1 MKRHLLSCPKIRHT
15 LTIALT
21 LFGML
26 WSPTGGTASAA
37 PDSPTIAEES
47 GGVQIEPAIQKVY
60 PALVRI
66 YVVVAEPSDGRMERM
81 RAAGSG
87 AIISKDGYVVTN
99 HHVAGNAIRMTC
111 TLADGEEVEAVRV
124 GTDAMADI
132 AVLKLKL
139 NTRKRPDAPLAF
151 AAWGDSSRLKVGDV
165 VLAMGS
171 PMAVSQ
177 SVTKGI
183 VSNTQMIMPKSM
195 EGQLRLD
202 GEDVGQI
209 VRWIGHDAVIFGGNS
224 GGPLVNLRGEIVG
237 INEIGLGSLGG
248 AIPANLAKDV
258 VRQLIE
264 RGRVK
269 RSWIGLEFQPR
280 LKSGKDSGGVL
291 VAGVVEGSPADRA
304 GIKAGDIVTRF
315 RGQPLNAELPEHLPP
330 VNQLVFATPVGEAV
344 EIAFLRDGKE
354 RVVQVATEQLQRAL
368 GDPVELKD
376 WGIAVRNITRMMAL
390 ERHRKST
397 IGVLVDSIRGGGGVA
412 TAKLPLES
420 DDVILQVD
428 GQAVDNVAVLKKVT
442 AKLVE
447 GKTERVTVLV
457 QFERDTKQFLTVVKV
472 GKEQN
477 RNRPASAA
485 KPWSSLSTQVVT
497 SDLAESLGMKGQRGV
512 RVTEVF
518 KGQAADKAGVHV
530 GDIVQV
536 VNGRKVE
543 ASLPGD
549 GEVFDTMIRR
559 LQLGGKATLKII
571 RAGKP
576 IEIVMAL
583 EAPPISDDNVKR
595 MTDADFELSAREL
608 SYTDRVDQQIPEG
621 LQGILLQKV
630 ETGGV
635 ASLGGLRGN
644 DFLMSVGGKP
654 TSTVA
659 ELKAVLDQVRK
670 DKPRRVVFFV
680 RRGIHTLYCEIE
692 PDYR

>member
-1 MKRHLLSCPKIRHT
+1 
-15 LTIALT
+15 
-21 LFGML
+21 
-26 WSPTGGTASAA
+26 
-37 PDSPTIAEES
+37 
-47 GGVQIEPAIQKVY
+47 
-60 PALVRI
+60 
-66 YVVVAEPSDGRMERM
+66 
-81 RAAGSG
+81 
-87 AIISKDGYVVTN
+87 VTN

-139 NTRKRPDAPLAF
+139 NTRKHPDAPLAF

-183 VSNTQMIMPKSM
+183 VSNTQMIMPRSM

-258 VRQLIE
+258 VQQLIE
-264 RGRVK
+264 HGRVK
-269 RSWIGLEFQPR
+269 RSWIGVEFQPR

-315 RGQPLNAELPEHLPP
+315 RGQPLNAHLPEHLPP

-354 RVVQVATEQLQRAL
+354 QVVKVATEQLQRAL

-397 IGVLVDSIRGGGGVA
+397 VGVLVDSIRGGGGVA

-428 GQAVDNVAVLKKVT
+428 GQAVDNVAALKKVT

-530 GDIVQV
+530 GDIIQV

-559 LQLGGKATLKII
+559 LQLGGKATMKII

-576 IEIVMAL
+576 VEIVMAL
-583 EAPPISDDNVKR
+583 EAPPMSDDNVKR